1 MLKCQFFN
9 TTICLL
15 LIQHLKKINKTQRLN
30 KNQLEF
36 AEYAYIFFSSKET
49 IQTIPL
55 NLFLRYDFFPNFSID
70 IKLRSI

>member
-1 MLKCQFFN
+1 MLKCH

-30 KNQLEF
+30 KNQWEF
-36 AEYAYIFFSSKET
+36 AEYAYIFFFSSKET

-55 NLFLRYDFFPNFSID
+55 NLFLRRNDFFPNFSID
-70 IKLRSI
+70 IKLKSI

>member
-15 LIQHLKKINKTQRLN
+15 LIKHLKKINKTQRLN

-55 NLFLRYDFFPNFSID
+55 NFF
-70 IKLRSI
+70 